1 MFEIELKFQIPEEKQ
16 EMLIKAFQRKDTNIQ
31 HLQAKYYDTAQFI
44 LSEHSISLRQRLED
58 DQENQ
63 QWVQTLKLPTEQR
76 LKRAEFEE
84 NIGSAETGLDLK
96 NYLSNKHIAKNIK
109 RLLEQHKDGLEVQF
123 QTDIER
129 KLSLFKFQNSEIEV
143 SYDHGHIIAH
153 QQRLALRE
161 LEFELKQGTVQDL
174 ISFIL
179 PRMKRYNLWLD
190 TRSKAQQG
198 FQLAQNSPDNPV
210 QLQTPL
216 ILDPKDYPENA
227 LKKIVNN
234 CLSHLLPNSTAIA
247 SGNFNSKHIHQAR
260 VAIRRLRSALK
271 TFSNWSLHIDPTWQ
285 TQLTELFRQLG
296 SARDLDMI
304 REELL
309 PQLEA
314 AGAPKFKLPEPQD
327 VDSQKLTKLFRSFN
341 FNYLVL
347 SLIQFIAQESSEKS
361 QIAVHKAAFKKVR
374 QLHRKIQTDA
384 ENYLNLDIEARHRT
398 RKNLK
403 RLRYSI
409 EFVASLSD
417 KSQVKKYLKAI
428 KPAQESL
435 GLYND
440 LIVAEDVLKKLV
452 KAEPQVWFAL
462 GWIAAEQQRLLLKS
476 QQDLLQFAKTAVLE

>member
-58 DQENQ
+58 DQEKQ

-84 NIGSAETGLDLK
+84 NIGNAETGLDLK
-96 NYLSNKHIAKNIK
+96 NYLSNKYIAKNIK

-216 ILDPKDYPENA
+216 VLDPKDHPENA

-285 TQLTELFRQLG
+285 TQLT
-296 SARDLDMI
+296 
-304 REELL
+304 
-309 PQLEA
+309 
-314 AGAPKFKLPEPQD
+314 
-327 VDSQKLTKLFRSFN
+327 
-341 FNYLVL
+341 
-347 SLIQFIAQESSEKS
+347 
-361 QIAVHKAAFKKVR
+361 
-374 QLHRKIQTDA
+374 
-384 ENYLNLDIEARHRT
+384 
-398 RKNLK
+398 
-403 RLRYSI
+403 
-409 EFVASLSD
+409 
-417 KSQVKKYLKAI
+417 
-428 KPAQESL
+428 
-435 GLYND
+435 
-440 LIVAEDVLKKLV
+440 
-452 KAEPQVWFAL
+452 
-462 GWIAAEQQRLLLKS
+462 
-476 QQDLLQFAKTAVLE
+476 